1 MKNQQ
6 SLWDFL
12 KEDVFDTKNQTLMM
26 AWVSGVV
33 GTIFL
38 GFYLTTETV
47 GFIGI
52 AESRDSFVNFERSVE
67 VKAIHVLPGQ
77 KVKAG
82 DLLAEV
88 SQVEIISRQ
97 MEVSS
102 LLQKL
107 EAERNVRSELA
118 AVFKNSRDNP
128 FFSDPLSVEI
138 NSLKKELLYLDQQ
151 KRNLF
156 IFAEVDGVVG
166 SVNFKRGEKVAPFL
180 PIVTVAPENP
190 TLIHGYVHENLH
202 TTLQVGQKLY
212 VFSTT
217 GSAETKGVIVSIAS
231 KITLIPE
238 RLSRVAGLA
247 SWGREVTLEIPK
259 INKFLH
265 GEKVKI
271 QPKLANW
278 GILQAM
284 AGKLELNPNIPEY
297 QVHDITRPAM
307 LVDEFKFEPSGLIY
321 LSDLKKYLVISDDD
335 QHLMMMDSEGR
346 ISDQLFPIL
355 AAEEIGDLESISTD
369 ARFIYLLS
377 SQSAK
382 KNGSHEKKRELFL
395 KVSREG
401 FDFKLKESIYLRPLL
416 LKAMTDSKDEELRGL
431 AKKIFDRSDDLEI
444 EAHAVQNDRLY
455 LALKRPTSGNEIIFL
470 QIKGFSRL
478 FSEKKLLPED
488 LSLWMKLR
496 IPAAMVKIEH
506 NISDMSIHESKLYF
520 STTCKAHDCSA
531 LWKYDLQSK
540 NTEPVL
546 LKSISNGRLEGIFY
560 TADTNTLMGVFDQH
574 GKNAQF
580 LKVSFL
586 EKENR

>member
-6 SLWDFL
+6 SFWDFL

-202 TTLQVGQKLY
+202 TNLQVGQKLY

-238 RLSRVAGLA
+238 RLSRVTGLA

-297 QVHDITRPAM
+297 QAHGITMPAM

-382 KNGSHEKKRELFL
+382 KMVVMKR
-395 KVSREG
+395 
-401 FDFKLKESIYLRPLL
+401 KES
-416 LKAMTDSKDEELRGL
+416 
-431 AKKIFDRSDDLEI
+431 F
-444 EAHAVQNDRLY
+444 
-455 LALKRPTSGNEIIFL
+455 F
-470 QIKGFSRL
+470 
-478 FSEKKLLPED
+478 
-488 LSLWMKLR
+488 
-496 IPAAMVKIEH
+496 
-506 NISDMSIHESKLYF
+506 
-520 STTCKAHDCSA
+520 
-531 LWKYDLQSK
+531 
-540 NTEPVL
+540 
-546 LKSISNGRLEGIFY
+546 
-560 TADTNTLMGVFDQH
+560 
-574 GKNAQF
+574 
-580 LKVSFL
+580 
-586 EKENR
+586 